1 MLLSHSSGF
10 GYDVFDPNL
19 TRWRAATK
27 SNLNFTSYTMESL
40 KIPLIFQPGESW
52 TYGVGV
58 DYAGLVV
65 QKVTGVPLEQYMQE
79 NIFAPLGMNST
90 TFRIAE
96 HPELHPRRA
105 EISAR
110 SEPRAAL
117 TPSAAFKPDTIEF
130 DYGGVGLYSTAADY
144 AKLLG
149 ALVDTGNGILTAN
162 SVRILCV
169 PQLQD
174 PKHLEAQFYGF
185 MQYIFCPEYP
195 KGLKVNYALGGAVNL
210 EDIPERRRAGSI
222 MWSGATNPRW
232 VSPLSEHSDSTLAI
246 WRSC

>member
-1 MLLSHSSGF
+1 M
-10 GYDVFDPNL
+10 
-19 TRWRAATK
+19 RWRAAIK
-27 SNLNFTSYTMESL
+27 SDLNFASYTMESL
-40 KIPLIFQPGESW
+40 KIPLVFQPGEGW
-52 TYGVGV
+52 TYGVGT

-65 QKVTGVPLEQYMQE
+65 QKVTGIALEQYMQE
-79 NIFAPLGMNST
+79 NIFNPLGMKST

-117 TPSAAFKPDTIEF
+117 TPSAAFKPDTIEL

-149 ALVDTGNGILTAN
+149 ALVDDGNGILTAN
-162 SVRILCV
+162 SVRKLCV
-169 PQLQD
+169 PQLPD
-174 PKHLEAQFYGF
+174 PKHLEAHLYGL
-185 MQYIFCPEYP
+185 MHYIFCPEYP
-195 KGLKVNYALGGAVNL
+195 KGMKVNYALGGAVNQ
-210 EDIPERRRAGSI
+210 EDIPERRRVGSI
-222 MWSGATNPRW
+222 MWSGITNPRW
-232 VSPLSEHSDSTLAI
+232 VSLSIEDSISTLAI